1 MTSWNGSRS
10 VAAWVAALLWVTISV
25 GCTTQAP
32 EAGSAEVR
40 VTLPQA
46 LSAADVKRVRVEV
59 RGPGISSPLPA
70 ELVQVGST
78 WQGTVA
84 NIPAGPER
92 VIDASAS
99 DASGVVLFQG
109 SSSALSVSPGATVS
123 AYLLLQQVG
132 TPPPFYNEAPRI
144 SSLVLSSNTVNPGGS
159 ISLSATAFDPN
170 GDVLSFSWTGA
181 AGAFSAPT
189 SESTTWTAP
198 TTEGTQRLRLAVTDA
213 RGTSTSVSFDV
224 YVMSD
229 GASGTVDV
237 TVGFNTWP
245 EVRAMQGTPAV
256 LNSGTPTLLSATVVD
271 ADGDALSY
279 SWFTDCLGTFDNAAA
294 ASPSFSLRVM
304 PVTGRCT
311 FQVTVSDPNGGVHSG
326 TLALQAGTTPRANVL
341 PRIDSTWQSLSSA
354 AGGELVS
361 LGINAHDPDGS
372 SVSFSWSASAG
383 EIRTTAWTSTSS
395 QVNWVAPACFDTPAS
410 ISVTFS
416 DVDGASRSYV
426 FTVVPVPG
434 ASCAAAVTGIRNIY
448 NVPGDGPLIST
459 PADLRTTTIGAY
471 VPTVDGSGFVYVPGV
486 GRTDGTFTIPG
497 VERTPYYL
505 RFGSTSIWTSSR
517 FVDLSAGSLGRPD
530 VEQEPA
536 GTWLSFQLDGLTP
549 WQSTDDLQ
557 LHATGPGIGYVSTSC
572 ATGFPIPADGMTTLT
587 GSMDYGNGMRGCATV
602 PARFEPFRG
611 DFFQVTQHVSRV
623 DSSTLPTGLL
633 LTELRKGFQ
642 AHDLSGST
650 DGGTGDG
657 GTMDAGTA
665 SPGTLMVK
673 GTLLPLPTTTQTF
686 DFRASEFETLA
697 LAAHPGATLV
707 QEGVNLGTLPSY
719 RELGQYDGYP
729 DLANATNENPGQGN
743 FPVAFEYGNPYP
755 GYWPKIVM
763 AQASVSAPFSAT
775 LADGGTSRTVWY
787 STAVFA
793 QSPVWTGSTQP
804 LIPMVGPPRD
814 LRVNGA
820 PASGG
825 GPTVPSVGTSP
836 TLTWTA
842 PTLGFATRY
851 QARLYEIYATSTGGT
866 ARTLLGYYTTSDTQ
880 LRLPNLV
887 VGKTYFV
894 ILYAYSIPG
903 TSLDKPFQ
911 YGPEYHYASVFSAK
925 FSP

>member
-1 MTSWNGSRS
+1 
-10 VAAWVAALLWVTISV
+10 VAAWVAALLWVTMSV

-32 EAGSAEVR
+32 GSGSAEVR
-40 VTLPQA
+40 VTLPQS

-59 RGPGISSPLPA
+59 QGPGIAAPITA

-84 NIPAGPER
+84 SIPAGPER
-92 VIDASAS
+92 VINAFAS

-109 SSSALSVSPGATVS
+109 GSSFLTISPGSTVS
-123 AYLLLQQVG
+123 AYLLLQQVSS
-132 TPPPFYNEAPRI
+132 PPPFYNEAPRI

-159 ISLSATAFDPN
+159 IYLSASAFDAN
-170 GDVLSFSWTGA
+170 GDALSFSWTAA
-181 AGAFSAPT
+181 AGSFSAPT
-189 SESTTWTAP
+189 SDSTSWTAP
-198 TTEGTQRLRLAVTDA
+198 TTEGTQRLRLEVTDA

-229 GASGTVDV
+229 GASGSVVV

-256 LNSGTPTLLSATVVD
+256 LSFGTPTRLSATVVD

-279 SWFTDCLGTFDNAAA
+279 AWFTDCDGTFDNATA
-294 ASPSFSLRVM
+294 ASPSFSLTVM
-304 PVTGRCT
+304 PFSGRCS
-311 FQVTVSDPNGGVHSG
+311 FSVIVSDPNGGLHSG
-326 TLALQAGTTPRANVL
+326 LLALQAGSTPRANVL

-354 AGGELVS
+354 SGGELVS
-361 LGINAHDPDGS
+361 LGINAHDPDGTF
-372 SVSFSWSASAG
+372 VSFSWFASAG
-383 EIRTTAWTSTSS
+383 EIQTTTWTSASS
-395 QVNWVAPACFDTPAS
+395 QANWVAPACFDSPAYLTAM
-410 ISVTFS
+410 VT
-416 DVDGASRSYV
+416 DADGASLSFG
-426 FTVVPVPG
+426 FTVLPAPG
-434 ASCAAAVTGIRNIY
+434 ASCGAAVTGIRNIY
-448 NVPGDGPLIST
+448 NVLGDGPLIST
-459 PADLRTTTIGAY
+459 PADLSTITIGAY
-471 VPTVDGSGFVYVPGV
+471 VPTADGSGFVYVPGI
-486 GRTDGTFTIPG
+486 GRSNGTFSIPG

-505 RFGSTSIWTSSR
+505 RFGSTYFWTSSR

-536 GTWLSFQLDGLTP
+536 GTLLSFQLDGLTP

-602 PARFEPFRG
+602 PARFDPFRG
-611 DFFQVTQHVSRV
+611 DFLQVTQHVSRV
-623 DSSTLPTGLL
+623 DSSTLPSGLV

-642 AHDLSGST
+642 AHDLTGGT
-650 DGGTGDG
+650 DAGTGDG
-657 GTMDAGTA
+657 GTTDAGTA

-673 GTLLPLPTTTQTF
+673 GTLLPMPTTTQTF

-697 LAAHPGATLV
+697 LAAHPGAALL
-707 QEGVNLGTLPSY
+707 QEGVNMGTLPSY
-719 RELGQYDGYP
+719 LELGQYDGYP

-755 GYWPKIVM
+755 GYWPKVVM
-763 AQASVSAPFSAT
+763 AQASAIAPFSAT

-787 STAVFA
+787 STSVFA
-793 QSPVWTGSTQP
+793 QSPVWEGSTQP
-804 LIPMVGPPRD
+804 LIPMVGPPGD

-820 PASGG
+820 PALGG
-825 GPTVPSVGTSP
+825 GPTVSGVGTSP
-836 TLTWTA
+836 TLSWI
-842 PTLGFATRY
+842 PPSLGAATRY

-866 ARTLLGYYTTSDTQ
+866 ARTLLGYYTTTDTQ

-887 VGKTYFV
+887 AGKTYFV

-903 TSLDKPFQ
+903 NTLDKPYQ
-911 YGPEYHYASVFSAK
+911 YGPEFHYASVFSAK
-925 FSP
+925 FAP